1 MEGVYDGFVSH
12 HLNRHISRPIA
23 RALTHTP
30 LTPNQVSFISLGVAI
45 GSFVGFVYG
54 YYIVGAILAQASSIV
69 DGVDGDLARAKNM
82 TSAFGGFLDAIL
94 DRYADAII
102 LLGLTVWAAK
112 SVGGDLEVYVWIT
125 GFLALSGSFLVTYT
139 RARIDHVPR
148 NFFDKGITSAA
159 SRDVRLLLIMIGAL
173 TGQGFAT
180 LIVLAAL
187 ANMVVVLRLFSARK
201 ALADA

>member
-1 MEGVYDGFVSH
+1 MEGVYDGFVSRY
-12 HLNRHISRPIA
+12 LNRHISRPIA

-30 LTPNQVSFISLGVAI
+30 LTPNQVSFISLAVAI
-45 GSFVGFVYG
+45 GSFLGFVYG
-54 YYIVGAILAQASSIV
+54 QYIVGALLAQASSIV
-69 DGVDGDLARAKNM
+69 DGVDGDLARAKKM

-112 SVGGDLEVYVWIT
+112 SVGADLEVWVWIT

-139 RARIDHVPR
+139 RARIDHVPS

-173 TGQGFAT
+173 TSYGFPT
-180 LIVLAAL
+180 LIVLAVL